1 MVNARGRNLVVAV
14 VAILLA
20 GLILVGGY
28 GVWYLFL
35 RPAGPAA
42 VGSTALPVPSAAVAS
57 APATAASATAA
68 SATAASTS
76 AGQGAG
82 IDGTWKVDPAIQ
94 GSDGSTSFV
103 GYRVQEE
110 LAGFGANTA
119 VGRTSAVTG
128 SMTIAGTHVTDA
140 TFEADLT
147 GLTSDDQNRDRQLGN
162 QGIQTN
168 QFPTATFKLT
178 SPIDLGS
185 VPADGREISVTAK
198 GQLTLHGVTK
208 DVEIPLKAKL
218 SGDVIVVGGSLP
230 ITFADYNIEKPNS
243 FKVLSIDDAG
253 TMELQLFFTKS

>member
-1 MVNARGRNLVVAV
+1 MVNARGRNLVVAA
-14 VAILLA
+14 VAIVLA
-20 GLILVGGY
+20 GLILIAGY
-28 GVWYLFL
+28 GAWYLFL

-42 VGSTALPVPSAAVAS
+42 VGSSALPVPSSAVAS
-57 APATAASATAA
+57 ASATAA
-68 SATAASTS
+68 SSS
-76 AGQGAG
+76 AGQGGG
-82 IDGTWKVDPAIQ
+82 IDGTWKVDPSIQ

-119 VGRTSAVTG
+119 VGRTSAVSG
-128 SMTIAGTHVTDA
+128 SMTIAGTQVTDA

-147 GLTSDDQNRDRQLGN
+147 GLTSDDRNRDRQLGN

-168 QFPTATFKLT
+168 QFPSATFKLT

-185 VPADGREISVTAK
+185 VPADGQEVSVTAK

-230 ITFADYNIEKPNS
+230 ITFADYGIDKPNS
-243 FKVLSIDDAG
+243 FKVLSIDDTG

>member
-1 MVNARGRNLVVAV
+1 MVDARGRNLVVAV

-42 VGSTALPVPSAAVAS
+42 VGSTALPVPSAAA
-57 APATAASATAA
+57 ATASATAA

-76 AGQGAG
+76 AASTSAGQGGG

-128 SMTIAGTHVTDA
+128 SMTIAGTQVTDA

-185 VPADGREISVTAK
+185 VPADGQEVSVTAK

-230 ITFADYNIEKPNS
+230 IAFADYNIEKPNS
-243 FKVLSIDDAG
+243 FKVLSIDDTG